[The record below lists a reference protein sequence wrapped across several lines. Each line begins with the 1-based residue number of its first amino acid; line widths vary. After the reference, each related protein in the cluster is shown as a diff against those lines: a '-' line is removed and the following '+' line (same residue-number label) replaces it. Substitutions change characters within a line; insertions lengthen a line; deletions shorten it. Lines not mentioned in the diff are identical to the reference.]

1 MTSLDLAHELGFVWV
16 VRMSDGHVGQ
26 LDSPEP
32 DMSTLGPNSPSFQD
46 VFAGP
51 ADSNDVDPWIQ
62 PPLGEPI
69 VEIRQGFNSGAGQE
83 RLLAGLEPSP
93 ALRRVSVHRLAISNR
108 PLSSIVLILDFVTL
122 QIREAQAERRRNP
135 LPSQH
140 DPADDVEPFTFFG
153 VTQADRK
160 RPVIGGEVEP
170 LSGLVQ
176 PKSLPSLAARIVR
189 NAARITL
196 ACGAMEL
203 DEASAILQDEQV
215 RGRLNALVRR
225 SYQGRNYEMIEEVSS
240 TSAEQQV
247 RIILCNSDHLVSRT
261 HARLVSYD
269 EPPWKISLCLGKE
282 AQRELVCGAMLEP
295 RGLESGFEDPVR
307 RYYLA
312 WSIDIQPVLDR
323 LDKVLVDIYGVG
335 SSDAVVER
343 LHCEQAE
350 SLELLCRG
358 QDRDRP
364 RKAPLLGRLLDT
376 CRMWNDTIAGYKVQ
390 KLLFAEGVETC

>member
-1 MTSLDLAHELGFVWV
+1 
-16 VRMSDGHVGQ
+16 
-26 LDSPEP
+26 
-32 DMSTLGPNSPSFQD
+32 
-46 VFAGP
+46 
-51 ADSNDVDPWIQ
+51 
-62 PPLGEPI
+62 
-69 VEIRQGFNSGAGQE
+69 
-83 RLLAGLEPSP
+83 
-93 ALRRVSVHRLAISNR
+93 
-108 PLSSIVLILDFVTL
+108 L

-140 DPADDVEPFTFFG
+140 DPADDIEPFTFFG
-153 VTQADRK
+153 VTQADGK
-160 RPVIGGEVEP
+160 RPVTGGEVEP

-176 PKSLPSLAARIVR
+176 PEGMPSLATVIVR

-196 ACGAMEL
+196 ACGMMGL

-215 RGRLNALVRR
+215 QGRLNALVRH
-225 SYQGRNYEMIEEVSS
+225 SYQGRTYEMIEEISP

-247 RIILCNSDHLVSRT
+247 RTILCNSDHLISRT
-261 HARLVSYD
+261 LARLVSYD
-269 EPPWKISLCLGKE
+269 EPSWKVSLCLGKE

-295 RGLESGFEDPVR
+295 RGLDSGFEDLVR

-343 LHCEQAE
+343 LHREQAE
-350 SLELLCRG
+350 SLQIRRG
-358 QDRDRP
+358 QGRDRP
-364 RKAPLLGRLLDT
+364 RKAPLLGRLVDT

-390 KLLFAEGVETC
+390 KLLFAEGLERC

>member
-1 MTSLDLAHELGFVWV
+1 ML
-16 VRMSDGHVGQ
+16 
-26 LDSPEP
+26 
-32 DMSTLGPNSPSFQD
+32 
-46 VFAGP
+46 
-51 ADSNDVDPWIQ
+51 
-62 PPLGEPI
+62 PLQF
-69 VEIRQGFNSGAGQE
+69 RA
-83 RLLAGLEPSP
+83 
-93 ALRRVSVHRLAISNR
+93 
-108 PLSSIVLILDFVTL
+108 T
-122 QIREAQAERRRNP
+122 QAERRRNP
-135 LPSQH
+135 LPPHH
-140 DPADDVEPFTFFG
+140 DPADHVEPFTFFG

-176 PKSLPSLAARIVR
+176 PEGMPSLGARIVR
-189 NAARITL
+189 NAARLTS
-196 ACGAMEL
+196 ACGMVEL
-203 DEASAILQDEQV
+203 EETSAILQDEQV
-215 RGRLNALVRR
+215 RDRLNALVRCR
-225 SYQGRNYEMIEEVSS
+225 YALVRRRYPGRNDEMIHEVSL

-247 RIILCNSDHLVSRT
+247 RTILCNSEHLVSRT

-269 EPPWKISLCLGKE
+269 EPPWKVSLCLGKE

-312 WSIDIQPVLDR
+312 WSVDIQPVLDR

-343 LHCEQAE
+343 LHREQAE
-350 SLELLCRG
+350 GLELLCRG

-364 RKAPLLGRLLDT
+364 RKAPLLGRLVET

-390 KLLFAEGVETC
+390 KLLFAEGLETC